1 MLWEKIRLRDLA
13 WWAEYEAEE
22 KRRRAEYD
30 YWENVKRR
38 SEKKWARYIKEHPT
52 SALAPDP
59 DTRA

>member
-13 WWAEYEAEE
+13 WWAEHEAEE

-38 SEKKWARYIKEHPT
+38 SDKKWLRYVKEHPT

-59 DTRA
+59 Q